1 MRAYPSL
8 LLAAALTWLLAA
20 LPCRAQQTPAF
31 AHYWQMEAALNPA
44 AVGRTP
50 ELNITGVNPA
60 EKGKRHFSSPLL
72 KLRGTSH
79 TITHIS

>member
-8 LLAAALTWLLAA
+8 LLSAALTWLLAA
-20 LPCRAQQTPAF
+20 LPCHAQQTPAF

-50 ELNITGVNPA
+50 
-60 EKGKRHFSSPLL
+60 
-72 KLRGTSH
+72 
-79 TITHIS
+79 